1 MKNKLILGAAFLLAA
16 ITESLACT
24 NLIVG
29 KGASV
34 DGSVIVSYSADSYGM
49 FGELYH
55 YPAGMHE
62 KGTMRDIYDWDS
74 GKYLG
79 QIKEARQTYN
89 VVVLFW
95 MNRFHKDRPDPR
107 PLCSINIRKQLIS
120 YKDRPVKIDSNHLAG
135 FLIIFSSRFMG
146 IFYKIPLYCFGKGF
160 YTRFLVIGY
169 KTVSKPDSP

>member
-62 KGTMRDIYDWDS
+62 KGTMRDIYDWFHLLS
-74 GKYLG
+74 GDLLSVRHGTGHVYPVPAVLSLD
-79 QIKEARQTYN
+79 IVARGGI
-89 VVVLFW
+89 
-95 MNRFHKDRPDPR
+95 PA
-107 PLCSINIRKQLIS
+107 
-120 YKDRPVKIDSNHLAG
+120 HL
-135 FLIIFSSRFMG
+135 
-146 IFYKIPLYCFGKGF
+146 
-160 YTRFLVIGY
+160 
-169 KTVSKPDSP
+169 

>member
-62 KGTMRDIYDWDS
+62 KLARMITITSISILTVKHLQYALMRVTLS
-74 GKYLG
+74 LRKN
-79 QIKEARQTYN
+79 N
-89 VVVLFW
+89 V
-95 MNRFHKDRPDPR
+95 
-107 PLCSINIRKQLIS
+107 CSK
-120 YKDRPVKIDSNHLAG
+120 
-135 FLIIFSSRFMG
+135 SR
-146 IFYKIPLYCFGKGF
+146 
-160 YTRFLVIGY
+160 
-169 KTVSKPDSP
+169 

>member
-62 KGTMRDIYDWDS
+62 KMLADHIIVADGDFVSMRDDGI
-74 GKYLG
+74 L
-79 QIKEARQTYN
+79 E
-89 VVVLFW
+89 
-95 MNRFHKDRPDPR
+95 DPYG
-107 PLCSINIRKQLIS
+107 L
-120 YKDRPVKIDSNHLAG
+120 
-135 FLIIFSSRFMG
+135 
-146 IFYKIPLYCFGKGF
+146 
-160 YTRFLVIGY
+160 
-169 KTVSKPDSP
+169 